1 MPQEVAVILDI
12 FALVVMGVLL
22 AFVIFLVVKL
32 GPIPGNISKS
42 RGHPQADAINVLGWI
57 GVATLGLAWPIALV
71 WAYTR
76 SGEQHAEFVSQR
88 VAALEAE
95 LAALKAQGG
104 DA

>member
-1 MPQEVAVILDI
+1 MVLDI
-12 FALVVMGVLL
+12 FALVVFGVLI
-22 AFVIFLVVKL
+22 AFVIFLAVKL
-32 GPIPGNISKS
+32 GPLPGNIARK

-57 GVATLGLAWPIALV
+57 GVVTLGLAWPLALI

-76 SGEQHAEFVSQR
+76 SSEQQAEYLSER

-95 LAALKAQGG
+95 LATLRAQGG

>member
-1 MPQEVAVILDI
+1 MVLDI
-12 FALVVMGVLL
+12 FALVVMGVLIG
-22 AFVIFLVVKL
+22 FVILMVVKL

-76 SGEQHAEFVSQR
+76 SGEQQTAYLGER
-88 VAALEAE
+88 VATLEAE
-95 LAALKAQGG
+95 LSALKIQGG